1 MKRRFLALVL
11 AGCLAAVLSTAA
23 WAMSPT
29 GFYLNV
35 ELPSG
40 ETIALDV
47 ESGDSID
54 NVKEELEMKTK
65 IAAGE
70 QHLYY
75 GGKLLVDGRT
85 LANYNIQK
93 GSTLLL
99 TTKIKGTPAGEK
111 LTEENM
117 SGSTIGAPVTISEKT
132 LNSGTY
138 YLCNNVK
145 LTQALVI
152 QGDVTLDLNGFV
164 LKITG
169 SGSVIKIESGTLTLV
184 DSHPAAIHKFVKEAT
199 GLWTLNENAG
209 TEIVKGGV
217 ITGGIG
223 REHSFS
229 SVYGSISENGG
240 GGVFI
245 NQDASFVM
253 ESGNIVGCSAV
264 GEHNTA
270 GGVLVARSASFVM
283 KAGKIAGCT
292 AARGGGVYVADKN
305 EAKTLGRFTMEG
317 GSIVGCVATDES
329 YSGGGVANHGD
340 FTMTGGTIRSCTAT
354 AGHGGG
360 ICSVRQLHISG
371 SAVVTDCKAGGSY
384 ASSGAMLISPDST
397 YTAIIAGGTFDGNV
411 VNNKSTTI
419 TGGTFSDEVQ
429 NSGVIEN
436 GQFNGAV
443 NNYEGTIKGGTFYG
457 SVKNESDYDDGVLRR
472 AGTISGGTFN
482 GTVTNEA
489 AGRISGGTYNGSV
502 YGTFYTVAFVSNGGT
517 AVPNQ
522 KYANTPVTAPTVSR
536 AGYTLVGWYT
546 DEACTAA
553 YDFTQPVTDSVT
565 LYAKWEAAPR
575 YYYNS
580 GTTTDTDNADEDK
593 KGSPKTFDPGAGIY
607 AVSVALSLTGTAW
620 IGRKRH

>member
-138 YLCNNVK
+138 YLCNNVN
-145 LTQALVI
+145 LTHPLVI
-152 QGDVTLDLNGFV
+152 RGNVTLDLNGFV

-169 SGSVIKIESGTLTLV
+169 SGSVIKIESGSLTLV

-253 ESGNIVGCSAV
+253 EGGNIVGCSAV

-292 AARGGGVYVADKN
+292 AARGGGVYVADRDGDY
-305 EAKTLGRFTMEG
+305 ALGSFTMNG
-317 GSIVGCVATDES
+317 GTIEWCVAYGSAAYDD
-329 YSGGGVANHGD
+329 GGGVNNLGS
-340 FTMTGGTIRSCTAT
+340 FTMNGGTIRNCTA
-354 AGHGGG
+354 AHGYGGG
-360 ICSVRQLHISG
+360 ISSLRNITICGDAFVRDCTASQDKS
-371 SAVVTDCKAGGSY
+371 SAMYLNPSNPADRAVIEGGTFRGNIY
-384 ASSGAMLISPDST
+384 ASPYCTGMVAVT
-397 YTAIIAGGTFDGNV
+397 GGTFDPGQPNG
-411 VNNKSTTI
+411 I
-419 TGGTFSDEVQ
+419 TLYTV
-429 NSGVIEN
+429 
-436 GQFNGAV
+436 
-443 NNYEGTIKGGTFYG
+443 
-457 SVKNESDYDDGVLRR
+457 
-472 AGTISGGTFN
+472 TFN
-482 GTVTNEA
+482 
-489 AGRISGGTYNGSV
+489 
-502 YGTFYTVAFVSNGGT
+502 SNGGSD
-517 AVPNQ
+517 VPGQ
-522 KYANTPVTAPTVSR
+522 IRANAAATAPTVSR

-553 YDFTQPVTDSVT
+553 YDFTQPVRDSVT

-580 GTTTDTDNADEDK
+580 GTTTDTDNADKDK
-593 KGSPKTFDPGAGIY
+593 KGSPKTFDAGVGVY
-607 AVSVALSLTGTAW
+607 VGMAVLSVCGSAVVLGKK
-620 IGRKRH
+620 RK

>member
-23 WAMSPT
+23 WATLPT

-40 ETIALDV
+40 ETIALDA

-75 GGKLLVDGRT
+75 GGNLLVDGRT

-138 YLCNNVK
+138 YLCNNVN
-145 LTQALVI
+145 LTHPLVI
-152 QGDVTLDLNGFV
+152 RGNVTLDLNGFV

-169 SGSVIKIESGTLTLV
+169 SGSVIKIESGSLTLV

-253 ESGNIVGCSAV
+253 EGGSIVGCSAV

-270 GGVLVARSASFVM
+270 GGVLVARSANFVM

-292 AARGGGVYVADKN
+292 AARGGGVYVADRDGDY
-305 EAKTLGRFTMEG
+305 ALGSFTMNG
-317 GSIVGCVATDES
+317 GTIEWCVAYGSAAYDD
-329 YSGGGVANHGD
+329 GGGVNNLGS
-340 FTMTGGTIRSCTAT
+340 FTMNGGTIRNCTA
-354 AGHGGG
+354 AYGYGGG
-360 ICSVRQLHISG
+360 ISSLRNITICGDAFVRDCTASQDKS
-371 SAVVTDCKAGGSY
+371 SAMYLNPSNPADRAVIEGGTFRGNIY
-384 ASSGAMLISPDST
+384 ASPYCTGMVAVT
-397 YTAIIAGGTFDGNV
+397 GGTFDPGQPNG
-411 VNNKSTTI
+411 I
-419 TGGTFSDEVQ
+419 TLHTV
-429 NSGVIEN
+429 
-436 GQFNGAV
+436 
-443 NNYEGTIKGGTFYG
+443 
-457 SVKNESDYDDGVLRR
+457 
-472 AGTISGGTFN
+472 TFN
-482 GTVTNEA
+482 
-489 AGRISGGTYNGSV
+489 
-502 YGTFYTVAFVSNGGT
+502 SNGGSD
-517 AVPNQ
+517 VPEQ
-522 KYANTPVTAPTVSR
+522 IRANAAATKPDSR
-536 AGYTLVGWYT
+536 KAGYTLVGWYT

-553 YDFTQPVTDSVT
+553 YDFTQPVTDNIT

-580 GTTTDTDNADEDK
+580 GTTTDTDTADKDK

-607 AVSVALSLTGTAW
+607 AVSVALSLTGTVW
-620 IGRKRH
+620 IGQKRH

>member
-23 WAMSPT
+23 WATSPT

-54 NVKEELEMKTK
+54 NVKQKVQN
-65 IAAGE
+65 AAGVSVTE
-70 QHLYY
+70 QYLYY
-75 GGKLLVDGRT
+75 GGKFLNNGRT
-85 LANYNIQK
+85 LADYNIQK
-93 GSTLLL
+93 ESTLLVASEA
-99 TTKIKGTPAGEK
+99 KGTPSGTPLTAAEPSKEWVNITEEK
-111 LTEENM
+111 VLTE
-117 SGSTIGAPVTISEKT
+117 
-132 LNSGTY
+132 GTY
-138 YLCNNVK
+138 FLCNNVN
-145 LTQALVI
+145 LTHPLVI
-152 QGDVTLDLNGFV
+152 RGNVTLDLNGFV
-164 LKITG
+164 LQHENRDAND
-169 SGSVIKIESGTLTLV
+169 SVIQMDSGTLTLV
-184 DSHPAAIHKFVKEAT
+184 DSNPDAIHKFVKEAT

-217 ITGGIG
+217 ITGGNAG
-223 REHSFS
+223 
-229 SVYGSISENGG
+229 YNDG
-240 GGVFI
+240 GGVYVCPG
-245 NQDASFVM
+245 AGLVM
-253 ESGNIVGCSAV
+253 RGGSIVGC
-264 GEHNTA
+264 
-270 GGVLVARSASFVM
+270 
-283 KAGKIAGCT
+283 KAKQ
-292 AARGGGVYVADKN
+292 GGGVYVADKN

-317 GSIVGCVATDES
+317 GSIVGCVATDDS
-329 YSGGGVANHGD
+329 AGGGGVANHGE
-340 FTMTGGTIRSCTAT
+340 FTMTGGTIRNCTAT
-354 AGHGGG
+354 SGHGGG
-360 ICSVRQLHISG
+360 ICSVRQMSISG

-384 ASSGAMLISPDST
+384 VSSGAMLISPDST
-397 YTAIIAGGTFDGNV
+397 YTAVIAGGTFDGNV
-411 VNNKSTTI
+411 ENNKSTTI
-419 TGGTFSDEVQ
+419 TGGTFNGQVR

-443 NNYEGTIKGGTFYG
+443 DNYEGTIKGGTFNG

-482 GTVTNEA
+482 RNVTNEEP
-489 AGRISGGTYNGSV
+489 GRINGGTFNGSLD
-502 YGTFYTVAFVSNGGT
+502 GTFYTVAFVSNGGSD
-517 AVPNQ
+517 VPGQ
-522 KYANTPVTAPTVSR
+522 IRANAAATAPTVSR

-553 YDFTQPVTDSVT
+553 YDFTQPVTDNIT

-575 YYYNS
+575 YYYSS
-580 GTTTDTDNADEDK
+580 GTTETGKTDENK

>member
-23 WAMSPT
+23 WATLPT

-40 ETIALDV
+40 ETIALDA

-54 NVKEELEMKTK
+54 NIKGKLETKTK

-75 GGKLLVDGRT
+75 GGNLLVDGRT

-164 LKITG
+164 LQHENRDAND
-169 SGSVIKIESGTLTLV
+169 SVIQMDSGTLTLV
-184 DSHPAAIHKFVKEAT
+184 DSNPDAIHKFVKEAT

-253 ESGNIVGCSAV
+253 EGGNIVGCSAV

-292 AARGGGVYVADKN
+292 AARGGGVYVADRDGDY
-305 EAKTLGRFTMEG
+305 ALGSFTMNG
-317 GSIVGCVATDES
+317 GTIEWCVAYGSAAYDD
-329 YSGGGVANHGD
+329 GGGVNNLGS
-340 FTMTGGTIRSCTAT
+340 FTMNGGTIRNCTA
-354 AGHGGG
+354 AYGYGGG
-360 ICSVRQLHISG
+360 ISSLRNITICGDAYVRDCTASQDKS
-371 SAVVTDCKAGGSY
+371 SAMYLNPSNPADRAVIEGGTFRGNIY
-384 ASSGAMLISPDST
+384 ASPYCTGMVAVT
-397 YTAIIAGGTFDGNV
+397 GGTFDPGQPNG
-411 VNNKSTTI
+411 I
-419 TGGTFSDEVQ
+419 TLHTV
-429 NSGVIEN
+429 
-436 GQFNGAV
+436 
-443 NNYEGTIKGGTFYG
+443 
-457 SVKNESDYDDGVLRR
+457 
-472 AGTISGGTFN
+472 TFN
-482 GTVTNEA
+482 
-489 AGRISGGTYNGSV
+489 
-502 YGTFYTVAFVSNGGT
+502 SNGGSD
-517 AVPNQ
+517 VPGQ
-522 KYANTPVTAPTVSR
+522 IRANAAATKPADPTRS
-536 AGYTLVGWYT
+536 GYVFAGWYT

-553 YDFTQPVTDSVT
+553 YDFTKPVTDNIT

>member
-23 WAMSPT
+23 WATLPT

-40 ETIALDV
+40 ETIALDAA
-47 ESGDSID
+47 SGDSID
-54 NVKEELEMKTK
+54 NIIGKLETKTK

-138 YLCNNVK
+138 YLCNNVN
-145 LTQALVI
+145 LTHPLVI

-245 NQDASFVM
+245 NQDSSFVM
-253 ESGNIVGCSAV
+253 EGGNIVGCSAV

-292 AARGGGVYVADKN
+292 AARGGGVYVADRDGDY
-305 EAKTLGRFTMEG
+305 ALGSFTMNG
-317 GSIVGCVATDES
+317 GTIEWCVAYGSAAYDD
-329 YSGGGVANHGD
+329 GGGVNNLGS
-340 FTMTGGTIRSCTAT
+340 FTMNGGTIRNCTA
-354 AGHGGG
+354 AYGYGGG
-360 ICSVRQLHISG
+360 ISSLRNITICGDAFVRDCTASQDES
-371 SAVVTDCKAGGSY
+371 SAMYLNPSNPADRAVIEGGTFRGNIYASPYCTGMVVVT
-384 ASSGAMLISPDST
+384 
-397 YTAIIAGGTFDGNV
+397 GGTFDPGQPNG
-411 VNNKSTTI
+411 I
-419 TGGTFSDEVQ
+419 TLYTV
-429 NSGVIEN
+429 
-436 GQFNGAV
+436 
-443 NNYEGTIKGGTFYG
+443 
-457 SVKNESDYDDGVLRR
+457 
-472 AGTISGGTFN
+472 TFN
-482 GTVTNEA
+482 
-489 AGRISGGTYNGSV
+489 
-502 YGTFYTVAFVSNGGT
+502 SNGGSD
-517 AVPNQ
+517 VPEQ
-522 KYANTPVTAPTVSR
+522 IRANAAATKPDSR
-536 AGYTLVGWYT
+536 KAGYTLVGWYT

-553 YDFTQPVTDSVT
+553 YDFTKPVTDNVT

>member
-23 WAMSPT
+23 WATLPT

-40 ETIALDV
+40 ETIALDA

-54 NVKEELEMKTK
+54 NIKGKLETKTK

-75 GGKLLVDGRT
+75 GGNLLVDGRT

-164 LKITG
+164 LQHENRDAND
-169 SGSVIKIESGTLTLV
+169 SVIKIESGTLTLV
-184 DSHPAAIHKFVKEAT
+184 DSNPDAIHKFVKEAT

-253 ESGNIVGCSAV
+253 EGGNIVGCSAV

-292 AARGGGVYVADKN
+292 AARGGGVYVADRDGDY
-305 EAKTLGRFTMEG
+305 ALGSFTMNG
-317 GSIVGCVATDES
+317 GTIEWCVAYGSAAYDD
-329 YSGGGVANHGD
+329 GGGVNNLGS
-340 FTMTGGTIRSCTAT
+340 FTMNGGTIRNCTA
-354 AGHGGG
+354 AYGYGGG
-360 ICSVRQLHISG
+360 ISSLRNITICGDAFVRDCTASQDKS
-371 SAVVTDCKAGGSY
+371 SAMYLNPSNPADRAVIEGGTFRGNIY
-384 ASSGAMLISPDST
+384 ASPYCTGMVAVT
-397 YTAIIAGGTFDGNV
+397 GGTFDPGQPNG
-411 VNNKSTTI
+411 I
-419 TGGTFSDEVQ
+419 TLHTV
-429 NSGVIEN
+429 
-436 GQFNGAV
+436 
-443 NNYEGTIKGGTFYG
+443 
-457 SVKNESDYDDGVLRR
+457 
-472 AGTISGGTFN
+472 TFN
-482 GTVTNEA
+482 
-489 AGRISGGTYNGSV
+489 
-502 YGTFYTVAFVSNGGT
+502 SNGGSD
-517 AVPNQ
+517 VPEQ
-522 KYANTPVTAPTVSR
+522 IRANAAATKPDSR
-536 AGYTLVGWYT
+536 KAGYTLVGWYT

-553 YDFTQPVTDSVT
+553 YAFTKPVTDSVT

-580 GTTTDTDNADEDK
+580 GTTTTDTDNADEDK

>member
-23 WAMSPT
+23 WATLPT

-40 ETIALDV
+40 ETIALDA

-54 NVKEELEMKTK
+54 NIKRKLETKTK

-75 GGKLLVDGRT
+75 GGNLLVDGRT

-164 LKITG
+164 LQHENRDAND
-169 SGSVIKIESGTLTLV
+169 SVIQMDSGTLTLV
-184 DSHPAAIHKFVKEAT
+184 DSNPDAIHKFVKEAT

-253 ESGNIVGCSAV
+253 EGGNIVGCSAV

-292 AARGGGVYVADKN
+292 AARGGGVYVADRDGDY
-305 EAKTLGRFTMEG
+305 ALGSFTMNG
-317 GSIVGCVATDES
+317 GTIEWCVAYGSAAYDD
-329 YSGGGVANHGD
+329 GGGVNNLGS
-340 FTMTGGTIRSCTAT
+340 FTMNGGTIRNCTA
-354 AGHGGG
+354 AYGYGGG
-360 ICSVRQLHISG
+360 ISSLRNITICGDAFVRDCTASQDKS
-371 SAVVTDCKAGGSY
+371 SAMYLNPSNPADRAVIEGGTFRGNIY
-384 ASSGAMLISPDST
+384 ASPYCTGMVAVT
-397 YTAIIAGGTFDGNV
+397 GGTFDPGQPNG
-411 VNNKSTTI
+411 I
-419 TGGTFSDEVQ
+419 TLHTV
-429 NSGVIEN
+429 
-436 GQFNGAV
+436 
-443 NNYEGTIKGGTFYG
+443 
-457 SVKNESDYDDGVLRR
+457 
-472 AGTISGGTFN
+472 TFN
-482 GTVTNEA
+482 
-489 AGRISGGTYNGSV
+489 
-502 YGTFYTVAFVSNGGT
+502 SNGGSD
-517 AVPNQ
+517 VPEQ
-522 KYANTPVTAPTVSR
+522 IRANAAATKPDSRR

-553 YDFTQPVTDSVT
+553 YDFTKPVTDSVT

>member
-23 WAMSPT
+23 WATLPT

-54 NVKEELEMKTK
+54 NVKEKLEMKTK

-138 YLCNNVK
+138 YLYNNVN
-145 LTQALVI
+145 LTHPLVI
-152 QGDVTLDLNGFV
+152 RGNVTLDLNGFV
-164 LKITG
+164 LQHENRDAND
-169 SGSVIKIESGTLTLV
+169 SVIQIESGTLTLV

-253 ESGNIVGCSAV
+253 EGGNIVGCSAV

-292 AARGGGVYVADKN
+292 AARGGGVYVADRDGDY
-305 EAKTLGRFTMEG
+305 ALGSFTMNG
-317 GSIVGCVATDES
+317 GTIEWCVAYGSAAYDD
-329 YSGGGVANHGD
+329 GGGVNNLGS
-340 FTMTGGTIRSCTAT
+340 FTMNGGTIRNCTA
-354 AGHGGG
+354 AYGYGGG
-360 ICSVRQLHISG
+360 ISSLRNITICGDAFVRDCTADKS
-371 SAVVTDCKAGGSY
+371 SAMYLNPSNPADRAVIEGGTFRGNIY
-384 ASSGAMLISPDST
+384 ASPYCTGMVAVT
-397 YTAIIAGGTFDGNV
+397 GGTFDPG
-411 VNNKSTTI
+411 
-419 TGGTFSDEVQ
+419 Q
-429 NSGVIEN
+429 PN
-436 GQFNGAV
+436 GIPLYTV
-443 NNYEGTIKGGTFYG
+443 
-457 SVKNESDYDDGVLRR
+457 
-472 AGTISGGTFN
+472 TFN
-482 GTVTNEA
+482 
-489 AGRISGGTYNGSV
+489 
-502 YGTFYTVAFVSNGGT
+502 SNGGSD
-517 AVPNQ
+517 VPEQ
-522 KYANTPVTAPTVSR
+522 IRANAAATKPADPTRS
-536 AGYTLVGWYT
+536 GYVFAGWYT
-546 DEACTAA
+546 DKACTAA
-553 YDFTQPVTDSVT
+553 YDFTQPVTDNIT

>member
-23 WAMSPT
+23 WATLPT

-40 ETIALDV
+40 ETIALDAA
-47 ESGDSID
+47 SGDSID
-54 NVKEELEMKTK
+54 SIIGKLETKTK

-75 GGKLLVDGRT
+75 GGNLLVDGRT

-164 LKITG
+164 LQRENRDAND
-169 SGSVIKIESGTLTLV
+169 SVIQMDSGMLTLV
-184 DSHPAAIHKFVKEAT
+184 DSNPDAIHKFVKEAT

-253 ESGNIVGCSAV
+253 EGGNIVGCSAV

-292 AARGGGVYVADKN
+292 AARGGGVYVADRDGDY
-305 EAKTLGRFTMEG
+305 ALGSFTMNG
-317 GSIVGCVATDES
+317 GTIEWCVAYGSAAYDD
-329 YSGGGVANHGD
+329 GGGVNNLGS
-340 FTMTGGTIRSCTAT
+340 FTMNGGTIRNCTA
-354 AGHGGG
+354 AYGYGGG
-360 ICSVRQLHISG
+360 ISSLRNITICGDAFVRDCTASQDKS
-371 SAVVTDCKAGGSY
+371 SAMYLNPSNPADRAVIEGGTFRGNIY
-384 ASSGAMLISPDST
+384 ASPYCTGMVAVT
-397 YTAIIAGGTFDGNV
+397 GGTFDPGQPNG
-411 VNNKSTTI
+411 I
-419 TGGTFSDEVQ
+419 TLHTV
-429 NSGVIEN
+429 
-436 GQFNGAV
+436 
-443 NNYEGTIKGGTFYG
+443 
-457 SVKNESDYDDGVLRR
+457 
-472 AGTISGGTFN
+472 TFN
-482 GTVTNEA
+482 
-489 AGRISGGTYNGSV
+489 
-502 YGTFYTVAFVSNGGT
+502 SNGGSD
-517 AVPNQ
+517 VPEQ
-522 KYANTPVTAPTVSR
+522 IRANAAATKPADPTRS
-536 AGYTLVGWYT
+536 GYVFAGWYT

-553 YDFTQPVTDSVT
+553 YDFTKPVTDNIT

-580 GTTTDTDNADEDK
+580 GTTTDTDNGDEDK
-593 KGSPKTFDPGAGIY
+593 KGSPRTFDPGAGIY

>member
-23 WAMSPT
+23 WAMC
-29 GFYLNV
+29 LNV

-40 ETIALDV
+40 KTIALDV

-54 NVKEELEMKTK
+54 NIKGKLETKTK

-75 GGKLLVDGRT
+75 GGNSLVDGRT

-117 SGSTIGAPVTISEKT
+117 SGITIGAPVTISEKT

-164 LKITG
+164 LQHENRDAND
-169 SGSVIKIESGTLTLV
+169 SVIKIESGTLTLV
-184 DSHPAAIHKFVKEAT
+184 DSHPAAIHKFVKNT
-199 GLWTLNENAG
+199 DDLWMLDESQGAG
-209 TEIVKGGV
+209 IVRGGI
-217 ITGGIG
+217 ITGGNAG
-223 REHSFS
+223 
-229 SVYGSISENGG
+229 YNDG
-240 GGVFI
+240 GGVYVCPG
-245 NQDASFVM
+245 AGLVM
-253 ESGNIVGCSAV
+253 RGGSIVGC
-264 GEHNTA
+264 
-270 GGVLVARSASFVM
+270 
-283 KAGKIAGCT
+283 KAKQ
-292 AARGGGVYVADKN
+292 GGGVYVADKN
-305 EAKTLGRFTMEG
+305 EAKTLGRFTMKG

-329 YSGGGVANHGD
+329 YSGGGVSNHGE

-360 ICSVRQLHISG
+360 ICSVRQMSISD

-419 TGGTFSDEVQ
+419 TGGTFSGEVQ

-489 AGRISGGTYNGSV
+489 AGRIRGGTYNGSV

-607 AVSVALSLTGTAW
+607 AVSAALSLTGTVW

>member
-23 WAMSPT
+23 WATSPT

-40 ETIALDV
+40 ETIALDA

-54 NVKEELEMKTK
+54 NIKGKLETKTK

-75 GGKLLVDGRT
+75 GGNLLVDGRT

-138 YLCNNVK
+138 YLCNNVN

-164 LKITG
+164 LQYKN
-169 SGSVIKIESGTLTLV
+169 SGANNSVIQVDSGTLTLV

-253 ESGNIVGCSAV
+253 EGGNIVGCSAV

-292 AARGGGVYVADKN
+292 AARGGGVYVADRDGDY
-305 EAKTLGRFTMEG
+305 ALGSFTMNG
-317 GSIVGCVATDES
+317 GTIEWCVAYGSAAYDD
-329 YSGGGVANHGD
+329 GGGVNNLGS
-340 FTMTGGTIRSCTAT
+340 FTMNGGTIRNCTA
-354 AGHGGG
+354 AYGYGGG
-360 ICSVRQLHISG
+360 ISSLRNITICGDAFVRDCTASQDKS
-371 SAVVTDCKAGGSY
+371 SAMYLNPSNPADRAVIEGGTFRGNIY
-384 ASSGAMLISPDST
+384 ASPYCTGMVAVT
-397 YTAIIAGGTFDGNV
+397 GGTFDPGQPNG
-411 VNNKSTTI
+411 I
-419 TGGTFSDEVQ
+419 TLHTV
-429 NSGVIEN
+429 
-436 GQFNGAV
+436 
-443 NNYEGTIKGGTFYG
+443 
-457 SVKNESDYDDGVLRR
+457 
-472 AGTISGGTFN
+472 TFN
-482 GTVTNEA
+482 
-489 AGRISGGTYNGSV
+489 
-502 YGTFYTVAFVSNGGT
+502 SNGGSD
-517 AVPNQ
+517 VPEQ
-522 KYANTPVTAPTVSR
+522 IRANAAATKPADPTRS
-536 AGYTLVGWYT
+536 GYVFAGWYT

-553 YDFTQPVTDSVT
+553 YDFTKPVRDSVT

-580 GTTTDTDNADEDK
+580 GTTTDTDNGDEDK

>member
-23 WAMSPT
+23 WAMC
-29 GFYLNV
+29 LNV

-40 ETIALDV
+40 KTIALDV

-54 NVKEELEMKTK
+54 NIKGKLETKTK

-75 GGKLLVDGRT
+75 GGNSLVDGRT

-117 SGSTIGAPVTISEKT
+117 SGITIGAPVTISEKT

-164 LKITG
+164 LQHENRDAND
-169 SGSVIKIESGTLTLV
+169 SVIQMDSGTLTLV
-184 DSHPAAIHKFVKEAT
+184 DSNPDAIHKFVKEAT

-253 ESGNIVGCSAV
+253 EGGNIVGCSAV

-292 AARGGGVYVADKN
+292 AARGGGVYVADRDGDY
-305 EAKTLGRFTMEG
+305 ALGSFTMNG
-317 GSIVGCVATDES
+317 GTIEWCVAYGSAAYDD
-329 YSGGGVANHGD
+329 GGGVNNLGS
-340 FTMTGGTIRSCTAT
+340 FTMNGGTIRNCTA
-354 AGHGGG
+354 AYGYGGG
-360 ICSVRQLHISG
+360 ISSLRNITICGDAFVRDCTASQDKS
-371 SAVVTDCKAGGSY
+371 SAMYLNPSNPADRAVIEGGTFRGNIY
-384 ASSGAMLISPDST
+384 ASPYCTGMVAVT
-397 YTAIIAGGTFDGNV
+397 GGTFDPGQPNG
-411 VNNKSTTI
+411 I
-419 TGGTFSDEVQ
+419 TLHTV
-429 NSGVIEN
+429 
-436 GQFNGAV
+436 
-443 NNYEGTIKGGTFYG
+443 
-457 SVKNESDYDDGVLRR
+457 
-472 AGTISGGTFN
+472 TFN
-482 GTVTNEA
+482 
-489 AGRISGGTYNGSV
+489 
-502 YGTFYTVAFVSNGGT
+502 SNGGSD
-517 AVPNQ
+517 VPGQ
-522 KYANTPVTAPTVSR
+522 IRANAAATKPADPTRS
-536 AGYTLVGWYT
+536 GYVFAGWYT

-553 YDFTQPVTDSVT
+553 YDFTQPVTDNIT

-580 GTTTDTDNADEDK
+580 GTTTDTDNADKDK

-607 AVSVALSLTGTAW
+607 AVSVALSLTGTAL

>member
-23 WAMSPT
+23 WAMC
-29 GFYLNV
+29 LNV

-54 NVKEELEMKTK
+54 NVKQKVQN
-65 IAAGE
+65 AAGVSVTE
-70 QHLYY
+70 QYLYY
-75 GGKLLVDGRT
+75 GGKFLYNDRT
-85 LANYNIQK
+85 LADYNIQK
-93 GSTLLL
+93 ESTLLVASEE
-99 TTKIKGTPAGEK
+99 KGVPNGVR
-111 LTEENM
+111 LTEE
-117 SGSTIGAPVTISEKT
+117 SATGIAIELTEKT
-132 LNSGTY
+132 TLTAGEY
-138 YLCNNVK
+138 YLCNNVN
-145 LTQALVI
+145 LTQTLVI

-184 DSHPAAIHKFVKEAT
+184 DSHPDAIHKFVKEAT
-199 GLWTLNENAG
+199 GLWTLDENAG

-223 REHSFS
+223 REHTFS

-253 ESGNIVGCSAV
+253 EGGNIVGCSAV

-292 AARGGGVYVADKN
+292 AARGGGVYVADRDGDY
-305 EAKTLGRFTMEG
+305 ALGSFTMNG
-317 GSIVGCVATDES
+317 GTIEWCVAYGSAAYDD
-329 YSGGGVANHGD
+329 GGGVNNLGS
-340 FTMTGGTIRSCTAT
+340 FTLNGGTIRNCTA
-354 AGHGGG
+354 AYGYGGG
-360 ICSVRQLHISG
+360 ISSLRNITICGDAFVRDCTASQDKS
-371 SAVVTDCKAGGSY
+371 SAMYLNPSNPADRAVIEGGTFRGNIY
-384 ASSGAMLISPDST
+384 ASPYCTGMVAVT
-397 YTAIIAGGTFDGNV
+397 GGTFDPGQPNG
-411 VNNKSTTI
+411 I
-419 TGGTFSDEVQ
+419 TLHTV
-429 NSGVIEN
+429 
-436 GQFNGAV
+436 
-443 NNYEGTIKGGTFYG
+443 
-457 SVKNESDYDDGVLRR
+457 
-472 AGTISGGTFN
+472 TFN
-482 GTVTNEA
+482 
-489 AGRISGGTYNGSV
+489 
-502 YGTFYTVAFVSNGGT
+502 SNGGSD
-517 AVPNQ
+517 VPEQ
-522 KYANTPVTAPTVSR
+522 IRANAAATKPDSR
-536 AGYTLVGWYT
+536 KAGYTLVGWYT
-546 DEACTAA
+546 NEACTAA
-553 YDFTQPVTDSVT
+553 YDFTKPVTDSVT

-575 YYYNS
+575 YYYSS

>member
-23 WAMSPT
+23 WATLPT

-164 LKITG
+164 LQHENRDAND
-169 SGSVIKIESGTLTLV
+169 SVIQMDSGTLTLV
-184 DSHPAAIHKFVKEAT
+184 DSNPDAIHKFVKEAT

-253 ESGNIVGCSAV
+253 EGGNIVGCSAV

-292 AARGGGVYVADKN
+292 AARGGGVYVADRDGDY
-305 EAKTLGRFTMEG
+305 ALGSFTMNG
-317 GSIVGCVATDES
+317 GTIEWCVAYGSAAYDD
-329 YSGGGVANHGD
+329 GGGVNNLGS
-340 FTMTGGTIRSCTAT
+340 FTMNGGTIRNCTA
-354 AGHGGG
+354 AYGYGGG
-360 ICSVRQLHISG
+360 ISSLRNITICGDAFVRDCTASQDKS
-371 SAVVTDCKAGGSY
+371 SAMYLNPSNPADRAVIEGGTFRGNIY
-384 ASSGAMLISPDST
+384 ASPYCTGMVAVT
-397 YTAIIAGGTFDGNV
+397 GGTFDPGQPNG
-411 VNNKSTTI
+411 I
-419 TGGTFSDEVQ
+419 TLHTV
-429 NSGVIEN
+429 
-436 GQFNGAV
+436 
-443 NNYEGTIKGGTFYG
+443 
-457 SVKNESDYDDGVLRR
+457 
-472 AGTISGGTFN
+472 TFN
-482 GTVTNEA
+482 
-489 AGRISGGTYNGSV
+489 
-502 YGTFYTVAFVSNGGT
+502 SNGGSDVPGQIRANA
-517 AVPNQ
+517 AVTKP
-522 KYANTPVTAPTVSR
+522 ADPTRS
-536 AGYTLVGWYT
+536 GYDFGGWYT
-546 DEACTAA
+546 DEA
-553 YDFTQPVTDSVT
+553 FTTEYTFTESEKVTQALT
-565 LYAKWEAAPR
+565 LYAKWTKEAAK
-575 YYYNS
+575 YYYYS
-580 GTTTDTDNADEDK
+580 PADGSADAA
-593 KGSPKTFDPGAGIY
+593 KGSPKTFDAGVGVY
-607 AVSVALSLTGTAW
+607 VGMAVLSVCGSAVVLGKK
-620 IGRKRH
+620 RK

>member
-23 WAMSPT
+23 WATLPT

-54 NVKEELEMKTK
+54 NVKQKVQN
-65 IAAGE
+65 AAGVSVTE
-70 QHLYY
+70 QYLYY
-75 GGKLLVDGRT
+75 GGKFLNNGRT
-85 LANYNIQK
+85 LADYNIQK
-93 GSTLLL
+93 ESTLLVASEA
-99 TTKIKGTPAGEK
+99 KGVPNGVR
-111 LTEENM
+111 LTEE
-117 SGSTIGAPVTISEKT
+117 SATGIAIELTEKT
-132 LNSGTY
+132 TLTAGEY
-138 YLCNNVK
+138 YLCNNVN
-145 LTQALVI
+145 LTHPLVI
-152 QGDVTLDLNGFV
+152 RGNVTLDLNGFV

-217 ITGGIG
+217 ITGGNAG
-223 REHSFS
+223 
-229 SVYGSISENGG
+229 YNDG
-240 GGVFI
+240 GGVYVCPG
-245 NQDASFVM
+245 AGLVM
-253 ESGNIVGCSAV
+253 RGGSIVGC
-264 GEHNTA
+264 
-270 GGVLVARSASFVM
+270 
-283 KAGKIAGCT
+283 KAKQ
-292 AARGGGVYVADKN
+292 GGGVYVADKN

-329 YSGGGVANHGD
+329 YSGGGVSNHGD

-360 ICSVRQLHISG
+360 ICSVRQMSISG

-384 ASSGAMLISPDST
+384 VSSGAMLISPDST

-419 TGGTFSDEVQ
+419 TGGTFSGEVQ

-443 NNYEGTIKGGTFYG
+443 NNYEGTIKGGTF
-457 SVKNESDYDDGVLRR
+457 
-472 AGTISGGTFN
+472 N

-489 AGRISGGTYNGSV
+489 AGRISGGTYTGSV

-580 GTTTDTDNADEDK
+580 GTTTDTDNGDEDK

-607 AVSVALSLTGTAW
+607 AVSVALSLTGTVW

>member
-11 AGCLAAVLSTAA
+11 AGCLAAVLNTAA
-23 WAMSPT
+23 WAMC
-29 GFYLNV
+29 LNV

-54 NVKEELEMKTK
+54 NVKQKVQN
-65 IAAGE
+65 AAGVSVTE
-70 QHLYY
+70 QYLYY
-75 GGKLLVDGRT
+75 GGKFLYNGRT
-85 LANYNIQK
+85 LADYNIQK
-93 GSTLLL
+93 ESTLLVASEA
-99 TTKIKGTPAGEK
+99 KGTPSGTPLTAAELSKEWVDITEEK
-111 LTEENM
+111 VLTE
-117 SGSTIGAPVTISEKT
+117 
-132 LNSGTY
+132 GTY
-138 YLCNNVK
+138 FLCNNVN
-145 LTQALVI
+145 LTHPLVI

-164 LKITG
+164 LQYEN
-169 SGSVIKIESGTLTLV
+169 SGANDSVIQVDSGTLTLV
-184 DSHPAAIHKFVKEAT
+184 DSHPAAIHKFVKNT
-199 GLWTLNENAG
+199 DDLWMLDESQGAG
-209 TEIVKGGV
+209 IVRGGI
-217 ITGGIG
+217 ITGGNAG
-223 REHSFS
+223 
-229 SVYGSISENGG
+229 YNDG
-240 GGVFI
+240 GGVYVCPG
-245 NQDASFVM
+245 AELVM
-253 ESGNIVGCSAV
+253 RGGSIVGC
-264 GEHNTA
+264 
-270 GGVLVARSASFVM
+270 
-283 KAGKIAGCT
+283 KAKQ
-292 AARGGGVYVADKN
+292 GGGVYVADKN
-305 EAKTLGRFTMEG
+305 EAKTLGRFTMKG

-340 FTMTGGTIRSCTAT
+340 FTMTGGTIHRCSTT
-354 AGHGGG
+354 EGSGGG

-371 SAVVTDCKAGGSY
+371 SAIVTDCKAGGSY
-384 ASSGAMLISPDST
+384 ASSGAMLISPGST
-397 YTAIIAGGTFDGNV
+397 YTAVIAGGTFDGNV
-411 VNNKSTTI
+411 ENSKGTI
-419 TGGTFSDEVQ
+419 TGGTFNGQVR

-443 NNYEGTIKGGTFYG
+443 NNYEGTIKGGTF
-457 SVKNESDYDDGVLRR
+457 
-472 AGTISGGTFN
+472 N
-482 GTVTNEA
+482 GTVTNEG

-553 YDFTQPVTDSVT
+553 YDFTQPVTDNIT

-580 GTTTDTDNADEDK
+580 GTTETGKTDENK

>member
-23 WAMSPT
+23 WATLPT

-40 ETIALDV
+40 ETIALDA

-54 NVKEELEMKTK
+54 NVKQKVQN
-65 IAAGE
+65 AAGVSVTE
-70 QHLYY
+70 QYLYY
-75 GGKLLVDGRT
+75 GGKFLNNGRT
-85 LANYNIQK
+85 LADYNIQK
-93 GSTLLL
+93 ESTLLVASEA
-99 TTKIKGTPAGEK
+99 KGTPSGTPLTAAEPSKEWVNITEEK
-111 LTEENM
+111 VLTE
-117 SGSTIGAPVTISEKT
+117 
-132 LNSGTY
+132 GTY
-138 YLCNNVK
+138 FLCNNVN
-145 LTQALVI
+145 LTQTLVI
-152 QGDVTLDLNGFV
+152 RGNVTLDLNGFV

-253 ESGNIVGCSAV
+253 EGGNIVGCSAV

-292 AARGGGVYVADKN
+292 AARGGGVYVADRDGDY
-305 EAKTLGRFTMEG
+305 ALGSFTMNG
-317 GSIVGCVATDES
+317 GTIEWCVAYGSAAYDD
-329 YSGGGVANHGD
+329 GGGVNNLGS
-340 FTMTGGTIRSCTAT
+340 FTMNGGTIRNCTA
-354 AGHGGG
+354 AYGYGGG
-360 ICSVRQLHISG
+360 ISSLRNITICGDAFVRDCTASQDKS
-371 SAVVTDCKAGGSY
+371 SAMYLNPSNPADRAVIEGGTFRGNIY
-384 ASSGAMLISPDST
+384 ASPYCTGMVAVT
-397 YTAIIAGGTFDGNV
+397 GGTFDPGQPNG
-411 VNNKSTTI
+411 I
-419 TGGTFSDEVQ
+419 TLHTV
-429 NSGVIEN
+429 
-436 GQFNGAV
+436 
-443 NNYEGTIKGGTFYG
+443 
-457 SVKNESDYDDGVLRR
+457 
-472 AGTISGGTFN
+472 TFN
-482 GTVTNEA
+482 
-489 AGRISGGTYNGSV
+489 
-502 YGTFYTVAFVSNGGT
+502 SNGGSD
-517 AVPNQ
+517 VPEQ
-522 KYANTPVTAPTVSR
+522 IRANAAATKPDSR
-536 AGYTLVGWYT
+536 KAGYTLVGWYT
-546 DEACTAA
+546 NEACTAA
-553 YDFTQPVTDSVT
+553 YDFAKPVMDSVT

-607 AVSVALSLTGTAW
+607 AVSAALSLTGTAW

>member
-23 WAMSPT
+23 WAMC
-29 GFYLNV
+29 LNV

-54 NVKEELEMKTK
+54 NVKQKVQN
-65 IAAGE
+65 AAGVSVTE
-70 QHLYY
+70 QYLYY
-75 GGKLLVDGRT
+75 GGKFLNNGRT
-85 LANYNIQK
+85 LADYNIQK
-93 GSTLLL
+93 ESTLLVASEA
-99 TTKIKGTPAGEK
+99 KGTPSGTPLTAAEPSKEWVNITEEK
-111 LTEENM
+111 VLTE
-117 SGSTIGAPVTISEKT
+117 GP
-132 LNSGTY
+132 Y
-138 YLCNNVK
+138 FLCNNVN
-145 LTQALVI
+145 LTQTLVI
-152 QGDVTLDLNGFV
+152 RGNVTLDLNGFV

-184 DSHPAAIHKFVKEAT
+184 DSHPDAIHKFVKEAT
-199 GLWTLNENAG
+199 GLWTLNKNAG

-253 ESGNIVGCSAV
+253 EGGNIVGCSAV

-292 AARGGGVYVADKN
+292 AARGGGVYVADRDGDY
-305 EAKTLGRFTMEG
+305 ALGSFTMNG
-317 GSIVGCVATDES
+317 GTIEWCVAYGSAAYDD
-329 YSGGGVANHGD
+329 GGGVNNLGS
-340 FTMTGGTIRSCTAT
+340 FTMNGGTIRNCTA
-354 AGHGGG
+354 AYGYGGG
-360 ICSVRQLHISG
+360 ISSLRNITICGDAFVRDCTASQDKS
-371 SAVVTDCKAGGSY
+371 SAMYLNPSNPADRAVIEGGTFRGNIY
-384 ASSGAMLISPDST
+384 ASPYCTGMVAVT
-397 YTAIIAGGTFDGNV
+397 GGTFDPGQPNG
-411 VNNKSTTI
+411 I
-419 TGGTFSDEVQ
+419 TLYTV
-429 NSGVIEN
+429 
-436 GQFNGAV
+436 
-443 NNYEGTIKGGTFYG
+443 
-457 SVKNESDYDDGVLRR
+457 
-472 AGTISGGTFN
+472 TFN
-482 GTVTNEA
+482 
-489 AGRISGGTYNGSV
+489 
-502 YGTFYTVAFVSNGGT
+502 SNGGSD
-517 AVPNQ
+517 VPEQ
-522 KYANTPVTAPTVSR
+522 MRANAAATKPDSR
-536 AGYTLVGWYT
+536 KAGYTLVGWYT

-593 KGSPKTFDPGAGIY
+593 KGSPKTFDPGAGLY
-607 AVSVALSLTGTAW
+607 AVSAALSLTGTAW

>member
-23 WAMSPT
+23 WATLPT

-40 ETIALDV
+40 ETIALDA

-54 NVKEELEMKTK
+54 NVKQKVQN
-65 IAAGE
+65 AAGVSVTE
-70 QHLYY
+70 QYLYY
-75 GGKLLVDGRT
+75 GGKFLNNGRT
-85 LANYNIQK
+85 LADYNIQK
-93 GSTLLL
+93 ESTLLVASEA
-99 TTKIKGTPAGEK
+99 KGTPSGTPLTAAEPSKEWVNITEEK
-111 LTEENM
+111 VLTE
-117 SGSTIGAPVTISEKT
+117 
-132 LNSGTY
+132 GTY
-138 YLCNNVK
+138 FLCNNVN
-145 LTQALVI
+145 LTHPLVI
-152 QGDVTLDLNGFV
+152 RGNVTLDLNGFV

-169 SGSVIKIESGTLTLV
+169 SGSVIQVDSGTLTLV

-253 ESGNIVGCSAV
+253 EGGNIVGCSAV

-292 AARGGGVYVADKN
+292 AARGGGVYVADRDGDY
-305 EAKTLGRFTMEG
+305 ALGSFTMNG
-317 GSIVGCVATDES
+317 GTIEWCVAYGSAAYDD
-329 YSGGGVANHGD
+329 GGGVNNLGS
-340 FTMTGGTIRSCTAT
+340 FTMNGGTIRNCTA
-354 AGHGGG
+354 AYGYGGG
-360 ICSVRQLHISG
+360 ISSLRNITICGDAFVRDCTASQDKS
-371 SAVVTDCKAGGSY
+371 SAMYLNPSNPADRAVIEGGTFRGNIY
-384 ASSGAMLISPDST
+384 ASPYCTGMVAVT
-397 YTAIIAGGTFDGNV
+397 GGTFDPG
-411 VNNKSTTI
+411 
-419 TGGTFSDEVQ
+419 Q
-429 NSGVIEN
+429 PN
-436 GQFNGAV
+436 GIPLYTV
-443 NNYEGTIKGGTFYG
+443 
-457 SVKNESDYDDGVLRR
+457 
-472 AGTISGGTFN
+472 TFN
-482 GTVTNEA
+482 
-489 AGRISGGTYNGSV
+489 
-502 YGTFYTVAFVSNGGT
+502 SNGGSD
-517 AVPNQ
+517 VPEQ
-522 KYANTPVTAPTVSR
+522 IRANAAATKPDSRR

-553 YDFTQPVTDSVT
+553 YDFTKPVTDNIT

>member
-23 WAMSPT
+23 WATLPT

-54 NVKEELEMKTK
+54 NVKQKVQN
-65 IAAGE
+65 AAGVSVTE
-70 QHLYY
+70 QYLYY
-75 GGKLLVDGRT
+75 GGKFLNNGRT
-85 LANYNIQK
+85 LADYNIQK
-93 GSTLLL
+93 ESTLLVASEE
-99 TTKIKGTPAGEK
+99 KGVPNGVR
-111 LTEENM
+111 LTEE
-117 SGSTIGAPVTISEKT
+117 SATGIAIELTEKT
-132 LNSGTY
+132 TLTAGEY
-138 YLCNNVK
+138 YLCNNVN
-145 LTQALVI
+145 LTQTLVI
-152 QGDVTLDLNGFV
+152 RGNVTLDLNGFV

-169 SGSVIKIESGTLTLV
+169 SGSVIKIESGSLTLV
-184 DSHPAAIHKFVKEAT
+184 DSHPAAIHKFVKNT
-199 GLWTLNENAG
+199 DDLWMLDESQGAG
-209 TEIVKGGV
+209 IVRGGI

-253 ESGNIVGCSAV
+253 EGGNIVGCSAV

-292 AARGGGVYVADKN
+292 AARGGGVYVADRDGDY
-305 EAKTLGRFTMEG
+305 ALGSFTMNG
-317 GSIVGCVATDES
+317 GTIEWCVAYGSAAYDD
-329 YSGGGVANHGD
+329 GGGVNNLGS
-340 FTMTGGTIRSCTAT
+340 FTMNGGTIRNCTA
-354 AGHGGG
+354 AYGYGGG
-360 ICSVRQLHISG
+360 ISSLRNITICGDAFVRDCTASQDKS
-371 SAVVTDCKAGGSY
+371 SAMYLNPSNPADRAVIEGGTFRGNIY
-384 ASSGAMLISPDST
+384 ASPYCTGMVAVT
-397 YTAIIAGGTFDGNV
+397 GGTFDPGQPNG
-411 VNNKSTTI
+411 I
-419 TGGTFSDEVQ
+419 TLHTV
-429 NSGVIEN
+429 
-436 GQFNGAV
+436 
-443 NNYEGTIKGGTFYG
+443 
-457 SVKNESDYDDGVLRR
+457 
-472 AGTISGGTFN
+472 TFN
-482 GTVTNEA
+482 
-489 AGRISGGTYNGSV
+489 
-502 YGTFYTVAFVSNGGT
+502 SNGGSD
-517 AVPNQ
+517 VPEQ
-522 KYANTPVTAPTVSR
+522 IRANAAATKPDSRR

-546 DEACTAA
+546 DKACTAA
-553 YDFTQPVTDSVT
+553 YDFTQPVRDSVT

-580 GTTTDTDNADEDK
+580 GTTDTDNADKDK

>member
-40 ETIALDV
+40 KTIALDV

-54 NVKEELEMKTK
+54 NIKGKLETKTK

-75 GGKLLVDGRT
+75 GGNSLVDGRT

-164 LKITG
+164 LQHENRDAND
-169 SGSVIKIESGTLTLV
+169 SVIQMDSGTLTLV
-184 DSHPAAIHKFVKEAT
+184 DSNPDAIHKFVKEAT

-253 ESGNIVGCSAV
+253 EGGNIVGCSAV
-264 GEHNTA
+264 GEHSTA

-292 AARGGGVYVADKN
+292 AARGGGVYVADRDGDY
-305 EAKTLGRFTMEG
+305 ALGSFTMNG
-317 GSIVGCVATDES
+317 GTIEWCVAYGSAAYDD
-329 YSGGGVANHGD
+329 GGGVNNLGS
-340 FTMTGGTIRSCTAT
+340 FTMNGGTIRNCTA
-354 AGHGGG
+354 AYGYGGG
-360 ICSVRQLHISG
+360 ISSLRNITICGDAFVRDCTASQDKS
-371 SAVVTDCKAGGSY
+371 SAMYLNPSNPADRAVIEGGTFRGNIY
-384 ASSGAMLISPDST
+384 ASPYCTGMVAVT
-397 YTAIIAGGTFDGNV
+397 GGTFDPGQPNG
-411 VNNKSTTI
+411 I
-419 TGGTFSDEVQ
+419 TLHTV
-429 NSGVIEN
+429 
-436 GQFNGAV
+436 
-443 NNYEGTIKGGTFYG
+443 
-457 SVKNESDYDDGVLRR
+457 
-472 AGTISGGTFN
+472 TFN
-482 GTVTNEA
+482 
-489 AGRISGGTYNGSV
+489 
-502 YGTFYTVAFVSNGGT
+502 SNGGSD
-517 AVPNQ
+517 VPEQ
-522 KYANTPVTAPTVSR
+522 IRANAAATKPADPTRS
-536 AGYTLVGWYT
+536 GYVFAGWYT

-553 YDFTQPVTDSVT
+553 YDFTQPVRDSVT

-580 GTTTDTDNADEDK
+580 GTTTDTDNGDEDK

-607 AVSVALSLTGTAW
+607 AVSAALSLTGTAW

>member
-40 ETIALDV
+40 KTIALDV
-47 ESGDSID
+47 ESGDNID
-54 NVKEELEMKTK
+54 NIKGKLETKTK

-75 GGKLLVDGRT
+75 GGNLLVDGRT

-138 YLCNNVK
+138 YLCNNVN
-145 LTQALVI
+145 LTQTLVI

-184 DSHPAAIHKFVKEAT
+184 DSHPAAIHKFVKNT
-199 GLWTLNENAG
+199 DDLWMLDESQGAG
-209 TEIVKGGV
+209 IVRGGI
-217 ITGGIG
+217 ITGGNAG
-223 REHSFS
+223 
-229 SVYGSISENGG
+229 YNDG
-240 GGVFI
+240 GGVYVCPG
-245 NQDASFVM
+245 AELVM
-253 ESGNIVGCSAV
+253 QGGSIVGC
-264 GEHNTA
+264 
-270 GGVLVARSASFVM
+270 
-283 KAGKIAGCT
+283 KAKQ
-292 AARGGGVYVADKN
+292 GGGVYVADKN
-305 EAKTLGRFTMEG
+305 EAKTLGRFTMKG

-354 AGHGGG
+354 GHGGG
-360 ICSVRQLHISG
+360 ICSVRQMSISG
-371 SAVVTDCKAGGSY
+371 SAVVTDCTARGYY

-419 TGGTFSDEVQ
+419 TGGTFSGEVQ

-443 NNYEGTIKGGTFYG
+443 NNYEGTIK
-457 SVKNESDYDDGVLRR
+457 
-472 AGTISGGTFN
+472 GGTFN

-580 GTTTDTDNADEDK
+580 GTTETGKTDENK
-593 KGSPKTFDPGAGIY
+593 KGSPKTFDPGVGIY
-607 AVSVALSLTGTAW
+607 AVSVALSLTGTAG
-620 IGRKRH
+620 IGRNRH

>member
-23 WAMSPT
+23 WAMC
-29 GFYLNV
+29 LNV

-54 NVKEELEMKTK
+54 NIIGKLETKTK

-99 TTKIKGTPAGEK
+99 TTKIKGTPSGEK

-164 LKITG
+164 LQHENRDAND
-169 SGSVIKIESGTLTLV
+169 SVIQMDSGTLTLV
-184 DSHPAAIHKFVKEAT
+184 DSNPDAIHKFVKEAT

-253 ESGNIVGCSAV
+253 EGGNIVGCSAV

-292 AARGGGVYVADKN
+292 AARGGGVYVADRDGDY
-305 EAKTLGRFTMEG
+305 ALGSFTMNG
-317 GSIVGCVATDES
+317 GTIEWCVAYGSAAYDD
-329 YSGGGVANHGD
+329 GGGVNNLGS
-340 FTMTGGTIRSCTAT
+340 FTMNGGTIRNCTA
-354 AGHGGG
+354 AYGYGGG
-360 ICSVRQLHISG
+360 ISSLRNITICGDAFVRDCTASQDKS
-371 SAVVTDCKAGGSY
+371 SAMYLNPSNPADRAVIEGGTFRGNIY
-384 ASSGAMLISPDST
+384 ASPYCTGMVAVT
-397 YTAIIAGGTFDGNV
+397 GGTFDPG
-411 VNNKSTTI
+411 
-419 TGGTFSDEVQ
+419 Q
-429 NSGVIEN
+429 PN
-436 GQFNGAV
+436 GIPLYTV
-443 NNYEGTIKGGTFYG
+443 
-457 SVKNESDYDDGVLRR
+457 
-472 AGTISGGTFN
+472 TFN
-482 GTVTNEA
+482 
-489 AGRISGGTYNGSV
+489 
-502 YGTFYTVAFVSNGGT
+502 SNGGSD
-517 AVPNQ
+517 VPEQ
-522 KYANTPVTAPTVSR
+522 IRANAAATKPDSR
-536 AGYTLVGWYT
+536 KAGYTLVGWYT

-553 YDFTQPVTDSVT
+553 YDFTKPVTDSVT

-580 GTTTDTDNADEDK
+580 GTTETGKTDENK
-593 KGSPKTFDPGAGIY
+593 KGSPKTFDPGVGLY

>member
-23 WAMSPT
+23 WATLPT

-40 ETIALDV
+40 ETIALDA

-54 NVKEELEMKTK
+54 NIKGKLETKTK

-75 GGKLLVDGRT
+75 GGNLLVDGRT

-164 LKITG
+164 LQHENRDAND
-169 SGSVIKIESGTLTLV
+169 SVIKIESGTLTLV
-184 DSHPAAIHKFVKEAT
+184 DSNPDAIHKFVKEAT

-253 ESGNIVGCSAV
+253 EGGNIVGCSAV

-292 AARGGGVYVADKN
+292 AARGGGVYVADRDGDY
-305 EAKTLGRFTMEG
+305 ALGSFTMNG
-317 GSIVGCVATDES
+317 GTIEWCVAYGSAAYDD
-329 YSGGGVANHGD
+329 GGGVNNLGS
-340 FTMTGGTIRSCTAT
+340 FTMNSGTIRNCTA
-354 AGHGGG
+354 AYGYGGG
-360 ICSVRQLHISG
+360 ISSLHNITICGDAFVRDCTASQDKS
-371 SAVVTDCKAGGSY
+371 SAMYLNPSNPADRAVIEGGTFRGNIY
-384 ASSGAMLISPDST
+384 ASPYCTGMVAVT
-397 YTAIIAGGTFDGNV
+397 GGTFDPG
-411 VNNKSTTI
+411 
-419 TGGTFSDEVQ
+419 Q
-429 NSGVIEN
+429 PN
-436 GQFNGAV
+436 GIPLYTV
-443 NNYEGTIKGGTFYG
+443 
-457 SVKNESDYDDGVLRR
+457 
-472 AGTISGGTFN
+472 TFN
-482 GTVTNEA
+482 
-489 AGRISGGTYNGSV
+489 
-502 YGTFYTVAFVSNGGT
+502 SNGGSD
-517 AVPNQ
+517 VPEQ
-522 KYANTPVTAPTVSR
+522 IRANAAATKPDSRR

-553 YDFTQPVTDSVT
+553 YDFTKPVTDSVT

-593 KGSPKTFDPGAGIY
+593 KSSPKTFDPGAGIY
-607 AVSVALSLTGTAW
+607 AVSAALSLAGMAYVS
-620 IGRKRH
+620 RKKQ

>member
-40 ETIALDV
+40 KTIALDA

-54 NVKEELEMKTK
+54 NIKGKLETKTK

-164 LKITG
+164 LQHENRDAND
-169 SGSVIKIESGTLTLV
+169 SVIQMDSGTLTLV
-184 DSHPAAIHKFVKEAT
+184 DSNPDAIHKFVKEAT

-217 ITGGIG
+217 ITGGTGSTYKYNNDIG
-223 REHSFS
+223 QI
-229 SVYGSISENGG
+229 VYNDCG
-240 GGVFI
+240 GGVFVAPG
-245 NQDASFVM
+245 ASFVM
-253 ESGNIVGCSAV
+253 EGGNIVGCSA
-264 GEHNTA
+264 
-270 GGVLVARSASFVM
+270 
-283 KAGKIAGCT
+283 GK
-292 AARGGGVYVADKN
+292 
-305 EAKTLGRFTMEG
+305 
-317 GSIVGCVATDES
+317 
-329 YSGGGVANHGD
+329 SGGGVKVTNDGD
-340 FTMTGGTIRSCTAT
+340 FKMSGGTISGCTAGGGGGIDNRGT
-354 AGHGGG
+354 TTLSDNAKIKSCSATGTERDDHGGG
-360 ICSVRQLHISG
+360 VCSYRNLTVSGSMVISG
-371 SAVVTDCKAGGSY
+371 CTAQNNNNSY
-384 ASSGAMLISPDST
+384 AMYVTTGYPNARSSIE
-397 YTAIIAGGTFDGNV
+397 GGTFDGSVWLNHSSSG
-411 VNNKSTTI
+411 KI
-419 TGGTFSDEVQ
+419 TV
-429 NSGVIEN
+429 
-436 GQFNGAV
+436 
-443 NNYEGTIKGGTFYG
+443 
-457 SVKNESDYDDGVLRR
+457 
-472 AGTISGGTFN
+472 SGGTFKN
-482 GTVTNEA
+482 GVSGAWTVTFDTD
-489 AGRISGGTYNGSV
+489 GGTPEPES
-502 YGTFYTVAFVSNGGT
+502 
-517 AVPNQ
+517 Q
-522 KYANTPVTAPTVSR
+522 IRANLPATKPDDPTKE
-536 AGYTLVGWYT
+536 GFDFGGWYT
-546 DEACTAA
+546 DAA
-553 YDFTQPVTDSVT
+553 FTTEYKFTESEKVTQDMP
-565 LYAKWEAAPR
+565 LYAKWTKEAAK
-575 YYYNS
+575 YYYYS
-580 GTTTDTDNADEDK
+580 PADGSANAPK
-593 KGSPKTFDPGAGIY
+593 ASPKTFDAGVGVY
-607 AVSVALSLTGTAW
+607 VGMAVLSVCGSAVVLGKK
-620 IGRKRH
+620 RK

>member
-54 NVKEELEMKTK
+54 NIKQKVQN
-65 IAAGE
+65 AAGVSVTE
-70 QHLYY
+70 QYLYY

-184 DSHPAAIHKFVKEAT
+184 DSNPDAIHKFVKEAT

-253 ESGNIVGCSAV
+253 EGGNIVGCSAV

-283 KAGKIAGCT
+283 KAGKSQAAPQRGAAACT
-292 AARGGGVYVADKN
+292 W
-305 EAKTLGRFTMEG
+305 L
-317 GSIVGCVATDES
+317 
-329 YSGGGVANHGD
+329 
-340 FTMTGGTIRSCTAT
+340 
-354 AGHGGG
+354 
-360 ICSVRQLHISG
+360 
-371 SAVVTDCKAGGSY
+371 
-384 ASSGAMLISPDST
+384 
-397 YTAIIAGGTFDGNV
+397 
-411 VNNKSTTI
+411 
-419 TGGTFSDEVQ
+419 
-429 NSGVIEN
+429 
-436 GQFNGAV
+436 
-443 NNYEGTIKGGTFYG
+443 
-457 SVKNESDYDDGVLRR
+457 
-472 AGTISGGTFN
+472 
-482 GTVTNEA
+482 TVTETMRLA
-489 AGRISGGTYNGSV
+489 AL
-502 YGTFYTVAFVSNGGT
+502 
-517 AVPNQ
+517 P
-522 KYANTPVTAPTVSR
+522 
-536 AGYTLVGWYT
+536 
-546 DEACTAA
+546 
-553 YDFTQPVTDSVT
+553 
-565 LYAKWEAAPR
+565 
-575 YYYNS
+575 
-580 GTTTDTDNADEDK
+580 
-593 KGSPKTFDPGAGIY
+593 
-607 AVSVALSLTGTAW
+607 
-620 IGRKRH
+620 

>member
-23 WAMSPT
+23 WATLPT

-54 NVKEELEMKTK
+54 NIKGKLETKTK

-75 GGKLLVDGRT
+75 GGNLLVDGRT

-138 YLCNNVK
+138 YLCNNVN
-145 LTQALVI
+145 LTHPLVI
-152 QGDVTLDLNGFV
+152 RGNVTLDLNGFV

-169 SGSVIKIESGTLTLV
+169 SGSVIKIESGSLTLV

-253 ESGNIVGCSAV
+253 EGGNIVGCSAV

-292 AARGGGVYVADKN
+292 AARGGGVYVADRDGDY
-305 EAKTLGRFTMEG
+305 ALGSFTMNG
-317 GSIVGCVATDES
+317 GTIEWCVAYGSAAYDD
-329 YSGGGVANHGD
+329 GGGVNNLGS
-340 FTMTGGTIRSCTAT
+340 FTMNGGTIRNCTA
-354 AGHGGG
+354 AYGYGGG
-360 ICSVRQLHISG
+360 ISSLRNITICGDAFVRDCTASQDKS
-371 SAVVTDCKAGGSY
+371 SAMYLNPSNPADRAVIEGGTFRGNIY
-384 ASSGAMLISPDST
+384 ASPYCTGMVAVT
-397 YTAIIAGGTFDGNV
+397 GGTFDPGQPNG
-411 VNNKSTTI
+411 I
-419 TGGTFSDEVQ
+419 TLHTV
-429 NSGVIEN
+429 
-436 GQFNGAV
+436 
-443 NNYEGTIKGGTFYG
+443 
-457 SVKNESDYDDGVLRR
+457 
-472 AGTISGGTFN
+472 TFN
-482 GTVTNEA
+482 
-489 AGRISGGTYNGSV
+489 
-502 YGTFYTVAFVSNGGT
+502 SNGGSD
-517 AVPNQ
+517 VPEQ
-522 KYANTPVTAPTVSR
+522 IRANAAATKPADPTRS
-536 AGYTLVGWYT
+536 GYVFAGWYT

-593 KGSPKTFDPGAGIY
+593 KGSPKTFDPGVGIY